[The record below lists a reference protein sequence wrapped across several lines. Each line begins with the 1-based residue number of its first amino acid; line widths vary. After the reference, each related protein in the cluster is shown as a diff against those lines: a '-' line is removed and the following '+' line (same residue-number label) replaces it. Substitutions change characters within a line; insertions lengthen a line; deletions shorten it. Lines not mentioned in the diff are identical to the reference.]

1 MTDAS
6 AATSDASPY
15 FAQVRRCLQ
24 RAYGLIDRDPSSP
37 SYGSADR
44 AFWYYRTIVDSP
56 SAAWQQL
63 MLGFAMLS
71 QHQGLAPTEREQ
83 LIRLARATLMR
94 WSAIQHR
101 DGSFDEWYRNERSYC
116 ATAFTTAGAAQC
128 LLTLGGVV
136 PNDERDAVLHALER
150 AASWLSRRFHPTV
163 MNQNLAAAL
172 GLWCAS
178 ILLDSSTL
186 RAAAEAHYACLQRQ
200 QSSEGWF
207 PEYGGADL
215 GYCTLALD
223 LLAGAH
229 RHGVEEA
236 ASMASPL
243 ARFIAS
249 NVGEGGCL
257 PGRLGSRGTS
267 HCFAFGA
274 EYFAASDANAAQLA
288 SIFRRAHGGHRTSG
302 PEDIDDRYFAYFYFP
317 QFALAATA
325 RSVALPPAETQALP
339 SADFQHAGFRVTRA
353 AGASIHVSRRLGGAI
368 AVAMRDQQSVY
379 HLGYTVRT
387 RGGNRYATAVWSDTA
402 SAEGADGCE
411 ADFRRIVDDKPL
423 QTWGPVFSMFTRL
436 LAIPGLASFF
446 SSVVKA
452 RMIRGRDRLGG
463 RLTRRL
469 TFRET
474 AVEIEDTILI
484 DRPEQ
489 IVALSSQTEIGVH
502 SPSARFEPL
511 QESSGDLAVAE
522 ADLETLRTSGRIVL
536 KHLINF
542 APRWHEEGTTVRRAP
557 QER

>member
-1 MTDAS
+1 MTDA
-6 AATSDASPY
+6 AAAISDASPY
-15 FAQVRRCLQ
+15 FPQVHRCLQ

-44 AFWYYRTIVDSP
+44 AFWYYRTIVDFP

-63 MLGFAMLS
+63 MLGFAVLS
-71 QHQGLAPTEREQ
+71 QHQKLPPTEREQ
-83 LIRLARATLMR
+83 LVRLARATLMR

-116 ATAFTTAGAAQC
+116 ATAFTTSGAAQC
-128 LLTLGGVV
+128 LLALEGIV
-136 PNDERDAVLHALER
+136 PNDERDTLLRALER
-150 AASWLSRRFHPTV
+150 AAGWLSRRFHPTV
-163 MNQNLAAAL
+163 MNQNLAATL
-172 GLWCAS
+172 GLWCAG
-178 ILLDSSTL
+178 LLLNSSTWQ
-186 RAAAEAHYACLQRQ
+186 AAAEANYARLQRQ

-223 LLAGAH
+223 LLAGAD
-229 RHGVEEA
+229 RHGVEGA

-243 ARFIAS
+243 ARFIVS
-249 NVGEGGCL
+249 NVGENGCL

-267 HCFAFGA
+267 HGFAFGA

-288 SIFRRAHGGHRTSG
+288 SIFRHAHGGHRTSG

-325 RSVALPPAETQALP
+325 RPIALPPAEAQALP
-339 SADFQHAGFRVTRA
+339 SGDFQQAGFRVTRA
-353 AGASIHVSRRLGGAI
+353 NGASVHVSRRMGGAV
-368 AVAMRDQQSVY
+368 AVAVRDQENVY
-379 HLGYTVRT
+379 HLGYTLRT
-387 RGGNRYATAVWSDTA
+387 RSGHRYATAVWSDTA

-411 ADFRRIVDDKPL
+411 ADFRRIVDEKPL

-452 RMIRGRDRLGG
+452 RMIRGRERLGG
-463 RLTRRL
+463 RLSRRL
-469 TFRET
+469 TIRET

-489 IVALSSQTEIGVH
+489 IVALSSQNEIGVH
-502 SPSARFEPL
+502 SPSARFDPL
-511 QESSGDLAVAE
+511 QESPGDSAVAA
-522 ADLETLRTSGRIVL
+522 ADLEALRKSGRIVL